1 MDASLHPKKYPE
13 LSRFLEDV
21 VGFDSVDDES
31 KPDFFEL
38 SNETLMP
45 DKVRLKWTYIKTE
58 KAQGFESLLTNLKL
72 STTSGFRLTGSDQ
85 PPTKKF

>member
-45 DKVRLKWTYIKTE
+45 DKVRLKWAYLKME
-58 KAQGFESLLTNLKL
+58 KVQGFFILIS
-72 STTSGFRLTGSDQ
+72 S
-85 PPTKKF
+85 

>member
-1 MDASLHPKKYPE
+1 MDASLHPKKHPE

-31 KPDFFEL
+31 KPDVFEL

-45 DKVRLKWTYIKTE
+45 DKV
-58 KAQGFESLLTNLKL
+58 S
-72 STTSGFRLTGSDQ
+72 
-85 PPTKKF
+85 